1 MTFTR
6 ASEGEVLWLPP
17 TVNPSLSMCCFPQ
30 LNGGQLRYGFGGM
43 EGLWPVPWTP
53 SFLKEDLKSSEV
65 PEVAGRPGASQGRD
79 NSLLCRPQLC
89 PCRAPGCSPSHSL
102 SGDAE
107 PSNEL
112 AERRGS
118 GRWHHPPRHRLPYRS
133 RLLLRLC
140 WKS

>member
-6 ASEGEVLWLPP
+6 TSKGEAPWPP
-17 TVNPSLSMCCFPQ
+17 PAVNPSLSICCFPR

-43 EGLWPVPWTP
+43 EGLGPVHWTP
-53 SFLKEDLKSSEV
+53 SFLKEDLRSSEA

-79 NSLLCRPQLC
+79 NSRLC

-118 GRWHHPPRHRLPYRS
+118 GRWHHPPRHWLPYRS
-133 RLLLRLC
+133 RLLLRLY
-140 WKS
+140 WRS